1 MLLTDG
7 FGGVGGIAKFNRDFL
22 EALDGSGIF
31 ERVDALPRLIPQ
43 PIAET
48 TPQFVVYDHKAA
60 RGKMAFLSRLTV
72 HALWNGRI
80 DLVICGHIHLLPAAW
95 LLARFRGARL
105 ILIIHGLEAWT
116 PSHKYLAKWFAQ
128 RVDAFI
134 AVSKFSAERFTKW
147 SGVSMSRA
155 FILPNCVDLTKF
167 RPQDRDPTLIARYGL
182 KLSKVILTVGR
193 LVSEDRYK
201 GFDPVI
207 EAMPELIKRFA
218 NLKYLIVGDGPDRH
232 RLEAKVQALGLE
244 NHVIFAG
251 YVPEPEK
258 PAYYN
263 LADVYT
269 MPSRGE
275 GFGIVLL
282 EAAACGVPIVGS
294 QVDGSREALLD
305 GKLGQLVDP
314 GDRSQ
319 LIQTITKALE
329 DGSSRRRSELIDT
342 FATEKF
348 KARVQAWCGTQMNEV
363 FNKIQNAR
371 SRVVL
376 HPNE

>member
-1 MLLTDG
+1 MNRGLWGLVLLTDG
-7 FGGVGGIAKFNRDFL
+7 FGGLGGIAKFNRDFL

-31 ERVDALPRLIPQ
+31 KRVVALPRLIPQ
-43 PIAET
+43 PIAEA
-48 TPQFVVYDHKAA
+48 TPQLVVYDHKAA

-72 HALWNGRI
+72 HALWNSRI

-95 LLARFRGARL
+95 LVTRLRGARL

-116 PSHKYLAKWFAQ
+116 PSHKYLAKWFAR

-134 AVSKFSAERFTKW
+134 AVSKYSAERFTKW
-147 SGVSMSRA
+147 SGVSMNRA
-155 FILPNCVDLTKF
+155 FILPNCVDLQKF
-167 RPQDRDPTLIARYGL
+167 RPQGRDPTLIARHDL
-182 KLSKVILTVGR
+182 KSSKVILTVGR

-207 EAMPELIKRFA
+207 EVMPELIRRFG
-218 NLKYLIVGDGPDRH
+218 NLKYMIVGDGPDRQ
-232 RLEAKVQALGLE
+232 RLEAKVDGLGLA

-251 YVPEPEK
+251 YVPESEK

-263 LADVYT
+263 LADVYA

-319 LIQTITKALE
+319 LIQTITKTLE
-329 DGSSRRRSELIDT
+329 DGSSRLRSELIEN
-342 FATEKF
+342 FATEAF
-348 KARVQAWCGTQMNEV
+348 KARVHGWCCTQMHEV
-363 FNKIQNAR
+363 FNY
-371 SRVVL
+371 
-376 HPNE
+376 